1 VLERLAIFLVR
12 RRVAVILVVA
22 AITMVFMHFLYELR
36 INDNFEESIYRGDLA
51 YDDLRS
57 TMHKLGHDDTILV
70 AVECGDVLE
79 ERNQGLIRGL
89 HAKLEALPSVRR
101 VVSLANAED
110 LLLVE
115 GELSYQKVTAGGTGR
130 SRESIARD
138 LKANPIYSSILFSD
152 DLQAAAF
159 YLQLDP
165 EMSSDTVVGK
175 QVVGDVLRIVKG
187 FGAETG
193 MKTHVVGPPILRGAW
208 TDRVMRDLCVFVPV
222 AMLLVV
228 GALYAIF
235 RSFYLTI
242 LPFVIIGI
250 PVIWTMGLVQ
260 VFSKELNLV
269 TIMVPTFLFVIG
281 TSDLVHMLSNYRE
294 SLACSRN
301 RLQAIVRMV
310 QLSALP
316 CLMTSFT
323 TMLGFFSM
331 TINEIAPIR
340 EMGIYAGVG
349 LGLSYLLALTLTPA
363 ALSFLTHAHLDDFL
377 HRQVLWGRRLDGVL
391 DWAWRAGV
399 TPRSWGFRLGLLV
412 TAFVCSGVFALEF
425 STDMTSMFPS
435 GDVSASHEYVNR
447 HFAGSGVM
455 YVYVKTKDGG
465 SILAPESLEVIDRL
479 KKHLEK
485 EGGQGVGKVTAVT
498 DVLKFVRM
506 RWMGEASEA
515 MLPATEAEA
524 AQLVELASMAG
535 DSSIFENYVYLD
547 RDENETFVTINMK
560 GHDFDVWE
568 KVIQGV
574 NAFAGVAATDG
585 LAMNLTGVNF
595 LRTRFHDPMVRGLKN
610 NLLFALVTITL
621 SMALVFR
628 SLKAGVVAMIPNVLP
643 VLMTFGVMGLLGI
656 PINMFTAPFASI
668 AMGLAVDDTLQFIGR
683 YSIERRGA
691 RSPEEALRRTM
702 MAVGK
707 AMIFTSIVFV
717 LGFGIDLLSSFEVT
731 RNFGALVAFALVAA
745 LVAELLLTPRLILV
759 TRLLEKRGGESLAA
773 TRRP

>member
-22 AITMVFMHFLYELR
+22 VITVVFMHFMYELS
-36 INDNFEESIYRGDLA
+36 INENFEESIYRGDLA
-51 YDDLRS
+51 YDDLSS
-57 TMHKLGHDDTILV
+57 TMHKLGHDDMILV
-70 AVECGDVLE
+70 AVECGDVLS
-79 ERNQGLIRGL
+79 ERNQGLIREL
-89 HAKLEALPSVRR
+89 HTRLEELPSVRR
-101 VVSLANAED
+101 VISLANAED
-110 LLLVE
+110 LVLVE
-115 GELSYQKVTAGGTGR
+115 GELSYQRVTEGGAGR
-130 SRESIARD
+130 SPESIAADIR
-138 LKANPIYSSILFSD
+138 ANPIYSSILASD

-165 EMSSDTVVGK
+165 KMSSDTVVGK
-175 QVVGDVLRIVKG
+175 QVVGDVLGIVEK
-187 FGAETG
+187 FRDETG
-193 MKTHVVGPPILRGAW
+193 IKTHVVGPPVLRGAW
-208 TDRVMRDLCVFVPV
+208 TDRVMRDLCLFVPV

-228 GALYAIF
+228 GGLYAIF

-260 VFSKELNLV
+260 AFSKELNLV

-294 SLACSRN
+294 SLASCRN

-310 QLSALP
+310 QLSTLP
-316 CLMTSFT
+316 CFMTSFT

-349 LGLSYLLALTLTPA
+349 LGLSFLVATALTPA
-363 ALSFLTHAHLDDFL
+363 ALSFLSHAHLGDFL
-377 HRQVLWGRRLDGVL
+377 HRQVLWARRLDGVL

-399 TPRSWGFRLGLLV
+399 TPRSWGFRLALLA
-412 TAFVCSGVFALEF
+412 TAFVCSGVLALQF

-435 GDVSASHEYVNR
+435 GNVSASHDYVNR

-455 YVYVKTKDGG
+455 YVYVKANDGG
-465 SILAPESLEVIDRL
+465 SILAPDNLELIDRL

-506 RWMGEASEA
+506 RWMGEETESV
-515 MLPATEAEA
+515 LPSTEAEA
-524 AQLVELASMAG
+524 AQLVELVSMGG
-535 DSSIFENYVYLD
+535 DGSLFENYVYLD
-547 RDENETFVTINMK
+547 QDENETFVTINMK

-568 KVIQGV
+568 RVIQGV
-574 NAFAGVAATDG
+574 NAFAGTAASDG
-585 LAMNLTGVNF
+585 LEMHLTGVNF

-610 NLLFALVTITL
+610 NLLFALVAITL
-621 SMALVFR
+621 SMTLVFR
-628 SLKAGVVAMIPNVLP
+628 SFKAGIVAMIPNVLP
-643 VLMTFGVMGLLGI
+643 VVMTFGVMGMLDI

-668 AMGLAVDDTLQFIGR
+668 ALGLAVDDTLQFLGR
-683 YSIERRGA
+683 YSIERRA
-691 RSPEEALRRTM
+691 VQTSEEALRRTM

-717 LGFGIDLLSSFEVT
+717 LGFGIDLMSSFEVT

-745 LVAELLLTPRLILV
+745 LVTELLLTPRLILV
-759 TRLLEKRGGESLAA
+759 TGVFEKVGMGSGAAKRG
-773 TRRP
+773 P

>member
-1 VLERLAIFLVR
+1 MLERFAIFLVR
-12 RRVAVILVVA
+12 RRVAVIVFVA
-22 AITMVFMHFLYELR
+22 ALTLVFMHFMYSLR
-36 INDNFEESIYRGDLA
+36 INENFEESIYRGDLA
-51 YDDLRS
+51 YEDLQS
-57 TMHKLGHDDTILV
+57 TMDKLGHDDMILV
-70 AVECGDVLE
+70 AVECGDVLA
-79 ERNQGLIRGL
+79 ERNQGLIREL

-110 LLLVE
+110 LVSVE
-115 GELSYQKVTAGGTGR
+115 GELVYQKVTAEGPGR
-130 SRESIARD
+130 SRESVAAD
-138 LKANPIYSSILFSD
+138 LKANPIYSSILASD

-159 YLQLDP
+159 YLQLDT

-175 QVVGDVLRIVKG
+175 QVVGDVLRIVDG
-187 FGAETG
+187 FRAETG
-193 MKTHVVGPPILRGAW
+193 LKTHVVGPPVLRGAW
-208 TDRVMRDLCVFVPV
+208 TDRVMRDLCVFLPV

-260 VFSKELNLV
+260 IFSKELNLV

-281 TSDLVHMLSNYRE
+281 SSDLVHMLSNYRE
-294 SLACSRN
+294 SLACCKN
-301 RLQAIVRMV
+301 RLRAIVRMV
-310 QLSALP
+310 ELSALP
-316 CLMTSFT
+316 CFMTSFT

-331 TINEIAPIR
+331 TINDIAPIR
-340 EMGIYAGVG
+340 QMGIYAGVG

-363 ALSFLTHAHLDDFL
+363 ALSFLNHAHLGDFL
-377 HRQVLWGRRLDGVL
+377 NRQVLWGRRLDGVL
-391 DWAWRAGV
+391 AWAWRAGV
-399 TPRSWGFRLGLLV
+399 TPRSWGFRLGVLG
-412 TAFVCSGVFALEF
+412 TAFVCSGVLALQF
-425 STDMTSMFPS
+425 STDMTGMFPS
-435 GDVSASHEYVNR
+435 GEVKASHDYVNR

-455 YVYVKTKDGG
+455 YVYVKANDGG

-485 EGGQGVGKVTAVT
+485 EGGHGVGKVTAVT

-506 RWMGEASEA
+506 RWMGEASQA
-515 MLPATEAEA
+515 VLPSTEAEA
-524 AQLVELASMAG
+524 AQLVELASMGG
-535 DSSIFENYVYLD
+535 DGSLFENYVYLD
-547 RDENETFVTINMK
+547 PDENETFVTINMK

-568 KVIQGV
+568 HVIQGV
-574 NAFAGVAATDG
+574 KAFAGSAAATDG
-585 LAMNLTGVNF
+585 LAMSLTGVNF

-621 SMALVFR
+621 SMTLVFR
-628 SLKAGVVAMIPNVLP
+628 SFKAGIVAMIPNVLP
-643 VLMTFGVMGLLGI
+643 VVMTFGVMGLLDI

-668 AMGLAVDDTLQFIGR
+668 ALGLAVDDTLQFLGR
-683 YSIERRGA
+683 YSIERRTVGT
-691 RSPEEALRRTM
+691 PEEALRRTM

-745 LVAELLLTPRLILV
+745 LAAELLLTPRLILV
-759 TRLLEKRGGESLAA
+759 TGVFERLRGGSAA
-773 TRRP
+773 ARR